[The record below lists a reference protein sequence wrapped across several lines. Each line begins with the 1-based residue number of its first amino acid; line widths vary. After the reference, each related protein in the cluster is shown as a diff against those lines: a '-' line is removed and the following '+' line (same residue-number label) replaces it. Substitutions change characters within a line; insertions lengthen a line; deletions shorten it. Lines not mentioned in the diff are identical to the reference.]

1 MTAQEAQIKAQQQ
14 QNPTAMMMQQ
24 QQQQQQ
30 RMNMKGAA
38 ILQLNSFAES
48 LSYISV
54 CQTDN
59 FWLIMSSWPSTNC

>member
-14 QNPTAMMMQQ
+14 QNPAAMMM
-24 QQQQQQ
+24 QQQQQ

-54 CQTDN
+54 CQ
-59 FWLIMSSWPSTNC
+59 FHFFLLAHCVHLAEY